1 MKIDIELI
9 FPEGFDT
16 ESDEVKQMID
26 DINTQVE
33 SYPEDATVL
42 HLRLPDSLEFKPN
55 VINRI
60 HWYMNQIREFISVAR
75 PEVVIICN
83 QFDMQTEDHRF
94 ISTDF
99 ELPDEISKEL
109 LMSICYNLLSVIDEN
124 KPQVDISVAEIILPD

>member
-9 FPEGFDT
+9 FPEEFDT

-83 QFDMQTEDHRF
+83 QFDMQTEDNRF

-109 LMSICYNLLSVIDEN
+109 LMSICYNLLSVIDDN
-124 KPQVDISVAEIILPD
+124 KPQVDSYSKSIII

>member
-33 SYPEDATVL
+33 SYPEDATIL

-83 QFDMQTEDHRF
+83 QFDMRTEDIRF

-99 ELPDEISKEL
+99 ELPDEISKEI
-109 LMSICYNLLSVIDEN
+109 LMSICYNLLSVIDDN
-124 KPQVDISVAEIILPD
+124 KPQVDSYSKSIII

>member
-83 QFDMQTEDHRF
+83 QFDMQTDDVRF
-94 ISTDF
+94 ITADF
-99 ELPDEISKEL
+99 ELADE
-109 LMSICYNLLSVIDEN
+109 LSDTVRGEGGFGSTGT
-124 KPQVDISVAEIILPD
+124 K

>member
-83 QFDMQTEDHRF
+83 QFDMQTEDIRF

-109 LMSICYNLLSVIDEN
+109 LMSICYNLLSVIDDN
-124 KPQVDISVAEIILPD
+124 KPQVDTSIAEIILPD